1 MVEKN
6 FELLISMALQE
17 VESINRSITLKQEQ
31 WRIRKLEEELRLDPF
46 VLEEDSVSE
55 GDEDPVSVIHLGFRA
70 LIGDDII

>member
-31 WRIRKLEEELRLDPF
+31 WRMRKLEEELRLDPF

-55 GDEDPVSVIHLGFRA
+55 GDEDPVSVIHLDFKA
-70 LIGDDII
+70 LIGDDYI